1 MTVDA
6 AALSTCKVVDEG
18 ERITLGVIDAAG
30 KPTELSLSMSDAS
43 AVAMT
48 LPRLLRMALGSRFGD
63 DTLRYVFPLDSWQI
77 EVGGDGRTLILT
89 MTTKGGFE
97 ASFGL
102 EPGFVQSLSSALAD
116 PFPEAALTR
125 SRIRN

>member
-6 AALSTCKVVDEG
+6 SALASCKVVDGG
-18 ERITLGVIDAAG
+18 ERITLGVLDAAG

-48 LPRLLRMALGSRFGD
+48 LPRLLRMALGRRFGD

-77 EVGGDGRTLILT
+77 ELGGDGQTLILT
-89 MTTKGGFE
+89 MAAAGGFE

-102 EPGFVQSLSSALAD
+102 GPGSVQSLGLALAD
-116 PFPEAALTR
+116 PPDAAPVR
-125 SRIRN
+125 ARVRN